1 MRRSLALLLLAA
13 SPGLPAQEREIQR
26 ALVERDQQSAE
37 FAAGVKGGT
46 LSTLHSRQLGEIATT
61 PRPPELRPYQ
71 RLRMSEERE
80 LVLSPPLRRSVPDP
94 DLAPL
99 PLPGGPRHG
108 VDPVL
113 PQGFPG

>member
-13 SPGLPAQEREIQR
+13 SPGLPAQEREVQR

-37 FAAGVKGGT
+37 FAAGVRAPD
-46 LSTLHSRQLGEIATT
+46 LAPLHGRQLTEITVV
-61 PRPPELRPYQ
+61 PVPPELRPYQ
-71 RLRMSEERE
+71 RSRMAGERE
-80 LVLSPPLRRSVPDP
+80 LVLSPPIRKSGSEPGLR
-94 DLAPL
+94 PL